1 MLGEVDLVPFEV
13 SPLPQGPYLVFA
25 PHPDDETFGLG
36 GTLLLAAQ
44 AGIDIH
50 VVIMTDGA
58 LGGKAEDITN
68 RRKEEVQQAVDF
80 IGVTSL
86 HFFDFPDRS
95 LTVNEAS
102 IGKAV
107 SYIEQVSPAAIF
119 FPSMMEYHPDH
130 RATAYIIGQAVNRLS
145 ERDICCY
152 AYDIS
157 VHGFINRLI
166 DITSVVEKKVEA
178 MGFYLSQLDENQYS
192 DLVLALNRTRAY
204 TLSETV
210 THAEGLYQFTR
221 DELQDIE
228 RFTIKRVIRYWD
240 QGAGHEMVEGH
251 DGLLAK
257 LGECQ
262 SERQAMKDGICM
274 RLLAAFRKI
283 FFSAT

>member
-1 MLGEVDLVPFEV
+1 
-13 SPLPQGPYLVFA
+13 LVFA

-95 LTVNEAS
+95 LTVNEVS

-145 ERDICCY
+145 ECDICCY

-228 RFTIKRVIRYWD
+228 RFTLKRVVRYWD
-240 QGAGHEMVEGH
+240 QGAGYEMVEGY